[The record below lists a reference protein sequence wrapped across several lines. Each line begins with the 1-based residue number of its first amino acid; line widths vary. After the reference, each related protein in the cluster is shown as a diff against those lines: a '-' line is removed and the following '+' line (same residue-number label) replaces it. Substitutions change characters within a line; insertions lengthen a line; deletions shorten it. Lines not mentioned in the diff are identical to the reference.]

1 MTKFEGDQGSH
12 VPQIILCNCIVI
24 LVFHPQSQ
32 LLSVRSG
39 MAARRSRGLWW
50 VKFIITSDFSLLF
63 LVQMFNLI
71 KSSSNAGLPPQQQL
85 CCYIKHQNQPMHR
98 PSGTR
103 RTPSWTAPGTRPTP
117 RSTTGSR
124 RTTARRSTPSGRNSG
139 RGASTRG
146 GGCYARGEPGGYRL
160 T

>member
-1 MTKFEGDQGSH
+1 MTLVLYKKLLVGGCVVTKFEGDQGSH
-12 VPQIILCNCIVI
+12 VPQIILYNCIVI

-85 CCYIKHQNQPMHR
+85 CCYNTFFILYYKFRILCCLFRKKDFVILSLDLSHKCCLFEKNLVGFL
-98 PSGTR
+98 S
-103 RTPSWTAPGTRPTP
+103 
-117 RSTTGSR
+117 
-124 RTTARRSTPSGRNSG
+124 
-139 RGASTRG
+139 
-146 GGCYARGEPGGYRL
+146 
-160 T
+160 

>member
-12 VPQIILCNCIVI
+12 VPQIILYNCIVI

-71 KSSSNAGLPPQQQL
+71 KSSSNAGLPRVPTTSVVTL
-85 CCYIKHQNQPMHR
+85 NIKTSRCTDHLVPDALHR
-98 PSGTR
+98 GRARVRDRHHVPR
-103 RTPSWTAPGTRPTP
+103 RVHGGP
-117 RSTTGSR
+117 RR
-124 RTTARRSTPSGRNSG
+124 AVLHH
-139 RGASTRG
+139 
-146 GGCYARGEPGGYRL
+146 PGGIL
-160 T
+160 GGAPVPEGEDLQ